1 MTNMSK
7 NISNK
12 QDQTVLGILFSSP
25 WIIGFIL
32 FFTYPIISSLYYS
45 FCHFDIFRPAQ
56 WIGLGNYKELFT
68 TDPYFWQSIWNTIF
82 YVVLRVPLNIIG
94 SLLLAM
100 MVNRSLRG
108 ITVYRTLYFFPS
120 LVAGVSISVIWMWM
134 FNPQYGLINSFLR
147 GIGTEGPLW
156 RGSIRWSKP
165 SLVLMSLWGIGGGRM
180 ILYLAALQGV
190 PKSLYEAADVD
201 GATGWSKFM
210 HITIPMISPVL
221 FLTLIFEVI
230 GSFQVFT
237 EAYVMTGGGPL
248 NSTLFYNLYL
258 YLKAFVDFDMG
269 YACAMAWILCVAML
283 LLTILQFRLARKW
296 VFYAG
301 R

>member
-1 MTNMSK
+1 MSK
-7 NISNK
+7 NIPNK
-12 QDQTVLGILFSSP
+12 EDQTLIGLLFTSP
-25 WIIGFIL
+25 WIIGFVL
-32 FFTYPIISSLYYS
+32 FFTYPIFSSLYYS

-56 WIGLGNYKELFT
+56 WIGIQNYNELLT
-68 TDPYFWQSIWNTIF
+68 SDPYFWKSTGNTLI
-82 YVVLRVPLNIIG
+82 YTVLRVPLNIIG

-108 ITVYRTLYFFPS
+108 ITVFRTLYFFPS

-147 GIGTEGPLW
+147 RIGIEGPLW
-156 RGSIRWSKP
+156 LGSAAWSKP
-165 SLVLMSLWGIGGGRM
+165 SLVLMTLWGIGGGRM

-190 PKSLYEAADVD
+190 PRGLYESAEVD
-201 GATGWSKFM
+201 GATWWTKFR

-221 FLTLIFEVI
+221 FLTIIFEVI

-237 EAYVMTGGGPL
+237 EAYVMTNGGPL

-258 YLKAFVDFDMG
+258 YFKAFVDFDMG
-269 YACAMAWILCVAML
+269 YACAMAWILCIVML
-283 LLTILQFRLARKW
+283 AFTLFQFRLSRRW

-301 R
+301 KK